1 MSGTSGTGPPGAD
14 GERKGTARSDG
25 WRWGAG
31 AAVMALLATVALCRG
46 EAGPGAPG
54 SADSGAPAPAPTVRL
69 ERGWPVMGTVL
80 RVSAAAPDS
89 GTAREALE
97 AARSAVFRVDS
108 LMSTYRDDSDLSRV
122 NAAAGSGRWIPVAP
136 ATARVLEAAL
146 SWAAASGGA
155 FDPTAGPL
163 ADAWGFHAG
172 DPARPPPGRADSA
185 ARLVGWRL
193 VEHDSAGRRVRL
205 PREGMRLD
213 FGAIAK
219 GWALDRAKAAMRDA
233 GAAAGTVDLGGNVS
247 VFGPPPGDRDRW
259 GLGIRH
265 PRREGR
271 LAGTVAVDS
280 GSVATSGDSEQYFVA
295 DGVRWSHVM
304 DPRTGRPARGVVQV
318 TVIADRGIDADAL
331 STALFVLGPEEG
343 RALLE
348 SPAVRRR
355 APRATAAWILDPGP
369 GRSPGPGEVACA
381 GPRAE
386 SVELWIGWSEGDTLP
401 AGCRGAA
408 PSGLPG
414 RPGGGPR

>member
-1 MSGTSGTGPPGAD
+1 MSGASGAGPRGGD
-14 GERKGTARSDG
+14 GERGGAARTDG
-25 WRWGAG
+25 RRWGA
-31 AAVMALLATVALCRG
+31 AAVVVIVLAAIALCRG
-46 EAGPGAPG
+46 DVGPGTAG
-54 SADSGAPAPAPTVRL
+54 SGDSGAPAPAPTVRL

-89 GTAREALE
+89 GAAREALE

-122 NAAAGSGRWIPVAP
+122 NAAAGSGRWVRVAP
-136 ATARVLEAAL
+136 STARVLEAAL
-146 SWAAASGGA
+146 SWAAVSGGA

-172 DPARPPPGRADSA
+172 DPVKPPPDRADSA
-185 ARLVGWRL
+185 ARLVGWRH
-193 VEHDSAGRRVRL
+193 VDHDSAGRRVRL
-205 PREGMRLD
+205 PGEGMRLD

-219 GWALDRAKAAMRDA
+219 GWALDRAVAAMRDA
-233 GAAAGTVDLGGNVS
+233 GAAGGTVDLGGNVS
-247 VFGPPPGDRDRW
+247 VFGPPPGNRDRW

-271 LAGTVAVDS
+271 LAGTAAVDS

-348 SPAVRRR
+348 SPSVRRR

-369 GRSPGPGEVACA
+369 GRSPGPEEVACA
-381 GPRAE
+381 GPRAG
-386 SVELWIGWSEGDTLP
+386 SLELWIGWSEGDTLP

-408 PSGLPG
+408 PSDLPG